1 MNGKARPKPSREGR
15 RKPHSTMVNPMA
27 TRFNSNHMVVPPIF
41 RTKVGT
47 CFAGTLAAASAS
59 RQTFTVSGNGLC
71 HPFDTYVTGNTFS
84 TTTGYYGANATTIS
98 PEGFSALCGASQ
110 TYQRYRVLSSTIRVQ
125 FAPLSQTDVLF
136 AVCGSAT
143 AGTTDN
149 TTLWTAAESPHA
161 SKVIM
166 FSSATPNTNLT
177 NHLSTKDV
185 YGIPESTIRIADSYG
200 SYYNTTPNSEW
211 IHVVNY
217 QTASNL
223 VTAAI
228 IGFAIRVEYDVEF
241 YTPLTGALPENL
253 STSDENDESIMR
265 KIDEKISKMKHDIVV
280 ETTGQSSSSSSSSSS
295 STRHNNKQ

>member
-1 MNGKARPKPSREGR
+1 M
-15 RKPHSTMVNPMA
+15 TNPMA
-27 TRFNSNHMVVPPIF
+27 TRFSNNHMVVPPVY

-47 CFAGTLAAASAS
+47 CFAGTLPAASSA
-59 RQTFTVSGNGLC
+59 RQTFLVSGNGLC
-71 HPFDTYVTGNTFS
+71 HPFYSYLTGNSFAS
-84 TTTGYYGANATTIS
+84 TVGYYGAVPATIS

-125 FAPLSQTDVLF
+125 YAPLAQTDVLF

-143 AGTTDN
+143 SGTADN
-149 TTLWTAAESPHA
+149 TTLWTAAETPHA

-166 FSSATPNTNLT
+166 FSSATPNTTLSN
-177 NHLSTKDV
+177 NLSTRDQF
-185 YGIPESTIRIADSYG
+185 GIPESAIRDNDNLG
-200 SYYNTTPNSEW
+200 SYYNTTPVQEW
-211 IHVVNY
+211 AHVINI

-253 STSDENDESIMR
+253 GDCDETDESIMR
-265 KIDEKISKMKHDIVV
+265 KVDEKISKMKHDLIV

-295 STRHNNKQ
+295 TRTHKQ